1 MAMSS
6 PRLTGSVHLVR
17 HGLVENPSG
26 VVYGRL
32 PGYNLSA
39 LGVRQ
44 AKAAAERLRD
54 APVGAIWA
62 SPLERA
68 QETAQE
74 IAVHHD
80 VEVVTDDRLIES
92 QTTFEGVART
102 LAAMLSARR
111 WWLLRNPMKPTWG
124 ESFTEIRARMVAAIE
139 DALPTAGGKDLV
151 VVSHQTPIMVARLAL
166 GRSNLPPWLAREP
179 CTTGSISTF
188 ELQQGAVVSSEYF
201 APAIASDD

>member
-1 MAMSS
+1 MSS
-6 PRLTGSVHLVR
+6 AGLTGSVHLVR
-17 HGLVENPSG
+17 HGLVENPRG
-26 VVYGRL
+26 VIYGRL
-32 PGYNLSA
+32 PGYNLSE
-39 LGVRQ
+39 LGLRQ
-44 AKAAAERLRD
+44 AKAAAERLED
-54 APVGAIWA
+54 APVGAIWV

-68 QETAQE
+68 QETAHA

-102 LAAMLSARR
+102 LAGLVSPRR

-124 ESFTEIRARMVAAIE
+124 ESFTEIRARMLAAIE

-166 GRSNLPPWLAREP
+166 TRSKLPPWLAWKP
-179 CTTGSISTF
+179 CATASIST
-188 ELQQGAVVSSEYF
+188 VVLKDGVVTASGYF
-201 APAIASDD
+201 APVIATDD